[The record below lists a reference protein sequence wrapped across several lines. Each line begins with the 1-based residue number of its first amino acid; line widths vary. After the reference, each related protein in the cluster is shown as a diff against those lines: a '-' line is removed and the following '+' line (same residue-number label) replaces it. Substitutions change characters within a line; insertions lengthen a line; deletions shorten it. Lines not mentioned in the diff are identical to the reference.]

1 MLLERS
7 IDRSDSRPPGRP
19 DGGLGLGVWAEVI
32 LGLVYPPICA
42 VCHQERADRHHGYV
56 CDACQG
62 AVRRITEPCCQRCG
76 MPFSGKIIG
85 SQTCAACRRDSWA
98 WDEARAAVVAEGI
111 ALECIHRLKYQKEPW
126 FGTFLSGLLM
136 EAALPRLINH
146 PWQGVVPVPL
156 HRVKQREREFNQ
168 AERLAAPLARAL
180 GVALETD
187 RVRRREATS
196 SQTSL
201 SREDRIRNMRAAFEP
216 VGTPRIHG
224 SWIIVDDVL
233 TTGATTDGVA
243 AVLKNLGAERV
254 VVWAVARATLE
265 GDLLPAGQA

>member
-1 MLLERS
+1 MMLERS
-7 IDRSDSRPPGRP
+7 IGGPDRKSPGRP
-19 DGGLGLGVWAEVI
+19 DGELGPGAWAEVI
-32 LGLVYPPICA
+32 LGLVYPP
-42 VCHQERADRHHGYV
+42 VCVVCRLERAGRHHGYV
-56 CDACQG
+56 CDTCQN

-76 MPFSGKIIG
+76 IPFSGTIIG
-85 SQTCAACRRDSWA
+85 SHTCAACRRGSWA
-98 WDEARAAVVAEGI
+98 WDEARAAVIAEGL

-126 FGTFLSGLLM
+126 FATFLSGLLM
-136 EAALPRLINH
+136 EAALPRLLGH

-156 HRVKQREREFNQ
+156 HRVKLREREFNQ

-180 GVALETD
+180 GVPLETD

-216 VGTPRIHG
+216 ARSPRIHG

-243 AVLKNLGAERV
+243 AVLKDLGAERV

-265 GDLLPAGQA
+265 GDLLPARQA

>member
-1 MLLERS
+1 MLPERS
-7 IDRSDSRPPGRP
+7 IGGPDRGF
-19 DGGLGLGVWAEVI
+19 GLGAWAEVV
-32 LGLVYPPICA
+32 LGSVYPPVCA
-42 VCHQERADRHHGYV
+42 VCHQQRADRHHGYV
-56 CDACQG
+56 CDTCQNG
-62 AVRRITEPCCQRCG
+62 VHRITGPCCRRCG
-76 MPFSGKIIG
+76 IPFEGKIIG
-85 SQTCAACRRDSWA
+85 SQTCTACRRDSWA

-126 FGTFLSGLLM
+126 FGTFLSRLLM
-136 EAALPRLINH
+136 EAAMPRLMDH

-168 AERLAAPLARAL
+168 AERLAAPLAHAL
-180 GVALETD
+180 GVPLETN

-201 SREDRIRNMRAAFEP
+201 SREDRISNMRTAFEP
-216 VGTPRIHG
+216 ARSPQIHG

-254 VVWAVARATLE
+254 VVWAVARAILE
-265 GDLLPAGQA
+265 IDLRPTRQG

>member
-7 IDRSDSRPPGRP
+7 MGGPASKPPGRP
-19 DGGLGLGVWAEVI
+19 AGRLGLGVWSEVI
-32 LGLVYPPICA
+32 LGWVYPPVCA
-42 VCHQERADRHHGYV
+42 VCRQERADRHHGYV
-56 CDACQG
+56 CEACQG
-62 AVRRITEPCCQRCG
+62 GVRRITEPCCQRCG
-76 MPFSGKIIG
+76 MPFAGKIIG
-85 SQTCAACRRDSWA
+85 AQTCAACRKNSWA

-136 EAALPRLINH
+136 ETALPQLIGH

-168 AERLAAPLARAL
+168 AERLAAPLAQAL
-180 GVALETD
+180 GVPLETD

-216 VGTPRIHG
+216 ARPLRIRG

-265 GDLLPAGQA
+265 GDLLPARQA

>member
-7 IDRSDSRPPGRP
+7 ISGPIHRPV
-19 DGGLGLGVWAEVI
+19 GGLGLGNWHEVI
-32 LGLVYPPICA
+32 LGLVYPPVCA
-42 VCHQERADRHHGYV
+42 VCHQHRADRDQGYV
-56 CDACQG
+56 CTACQG
-62 AVRRITEPCCQRCG
+62 GVRRITEPCCQRCG
-76 MPFSGKIIG
+76 IPFSGKIIG
-85 SQTCAACRRDSWA
+85 SQTCTACRRDSWA
-98 WDEARAAVVAEGI
+98 WDEARAAAIAEGI
-111 ALECIHRLKYQKEPW
+111 TLECIHRLKYQKEPW

-136 EAALPRLINH
+136 EAALPRLIGL

-168 AERLAAPLARAL
+168 AERLAAPLAHAL
-180 GVALETD
+180 GVPLETN
-187 RVRRREATS
+187 RVRRCEATS

-201 SREDRIRNMRAAFEP
+201 SREDRISNMRTAFEP
-216 VGTPRIHG
+216 ARSPQIHG

-254 VVWAVARATLE
+254 VVWAVARAILE
-265 GDLLPAGQA
+265 IDLRPTRQG

>member
-1 MLLERS
+1 M
-7 IDRSDSRPPGRP
+7 
-19 DGGLGLGVWAEVI
+19 
-32 LGLVYPPICA
+32 
-42 VCHQERADRHHGYV
+42 
-56 CDACQG
+56 
-62 AVRRITEPCCQRCG
+62 
-76 MPFSGKIIG
+76 
-85 SQTCAACRRDSWA
+85 
-98 WDEARAAVVAEGI
+98 
-111 ALECIHRLKYQKEPW
+111 
-126 FGTFLSGLLM
+126 
-136 EAALPRLINH
+136 
-146 PWQGVVPVPL
+146 PL

-168 AERLAAPLARAL
+168 AERLAAPLAQAL
-180 GVALETD
+180 GVPLETD

-216 VGTPRIHG
+216 ARPLRIRG

-265 GDLLPAGQA
+265 GDLLPARQA